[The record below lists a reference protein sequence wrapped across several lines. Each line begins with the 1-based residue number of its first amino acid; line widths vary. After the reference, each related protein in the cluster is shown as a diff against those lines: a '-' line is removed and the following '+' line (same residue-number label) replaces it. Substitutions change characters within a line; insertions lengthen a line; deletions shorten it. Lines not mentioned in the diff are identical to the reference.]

1 VIIIAKVSLFVNVQ
15 MMSQRRSSMPKLKL
29 PVIPNDGNFMFI
41 IKPED
46 TLYAEGK
53 VLASLPTV
61 DMLTYG
67 VGGLIEIVP
76 GLTKFGGRPCIAFC
90 NEEGKLYGLPPNH
103 LAHMLWEQN
112 LGRIITEDQLVGNIV
127 IVVGS
132 PSFLRRM

>member
-1 VIIIAKVSLFVNVQ
+1 MTFIVRHSIKQHEERN
-15 MMSQRRSSMPKLKL
+15 MPLPKGFKL
-29 PVIPNDGNFMFI
+29 PVVPMEGNFMFI

-46 TLYAEGK
+46 TKYSEGK
-53 VLASLPTV
+53 ILEALPTV

-67 VGGLIEIVP
+67 VGGLIEIIP
-76 GLTKFGGRPCIAFC
+76 GFVKLAERPCVAFC

-112 LGRIITEDQLVGNIV
+112 LGRIIREDQLVGNV
-127 IVVGS
+127 VVVVGS